1 MFPIINELSSIR
13 GINKVITD
21 RLNQHKI
28 HSIPDLQGVTQTPE
42 DRQSLAGQVRVNEKS
57 IYIWAKQ
64 ADLMRIEG
72 IDAVTAELLV
82 KVGVRNIQDLA
93 EADTNVLKKLID
105 VYVSNDNI
113 GIKASPGI
121 DDLNTWKSEAAA
133 LDNKLVNNAD
143 DLRLE
148 LIMEGGAPQQE
159 QDPFTGGKVVE
170 SSFFCDMSEM
180 MVEVGRGVAE
190 AQHKLDL
197 SSIDVQQYIESK
209 EDLRDYGLTATW
221 YVMPE
226 TTFNMKV
233 NYSMVREET
242 EEGTKLSHKR
252 MIIAP
257 INAKYQNYF
266 KSTTSSES
274 ELRFKIVPVPPPVKD
289 QDES

>member
-21 RLNQHKI
+21 RLKQRKVHNI
-28 HSIPDLQGVTQTPE
+28 SDLQAVTQTPE

-82 KVGVRNIQDLA
+82 KVGVRNVQDLA
-93 EADTNVLKKLID
+93 EADAKVLKKLID
-105 VYVSNDNI
+105 VFVNNDNI
-113 GIKASPGI
+113 GIKKSPDI

-133 LDNKLVNNAD
+133 LENKMINNGD

-148 LIMEGGAPQQE
+148 LIMESGASQQE
-159 QDPFTGGKVVE
+159 SVANGKKVE

-190 AQHKLDL
+190 AQHQLDL
-197 SSIDVQQYIESK
+197 SSIDVQQYIESN
-209 EDLRDYGLTATW
+209 EDLRDYGLSATW
-221 YVMPE
+221 YAMPE
-226 TTFNMKV
+226 TTFHMKV

-242 EEGTKLSHKR
+242 EEGSKPGHKR